1 MVQVAHSYQRIP
13 MRTYAIGV
21 GPCVTATVLYCRIWK
36 KGETRSAVVRQY
48 QSSSS
53 SVHEQP
59 QDRGRLTRNVSA
71 NGRVEH
77 RTIAGLPGW
86 AMVLLRMAT
95 DALVVFAAFVIAWWL
110 RYDVEIGGAVSPAA
124 EQPFSF
130 FSLDRCPADHPDNPD
145 APDPWRISSAALDDD
160 SGRSVRCHR
169 LCQHGDDDR
178 HTLCIRP
185 ALFSVAARLSL
196 HLAARD
202 RIACR
207 EALRARDDSGRLWLR
222 GVGVDRVLVVGAGQ
236 AGQRVLQWLLGQP
249 QLGYQVVGVV
259 DDVPPPA
266 NWAIATE
273 RRVVYPPHLGTCEN
287 IGEIVRQQQIDE
299 VIIALPPTA
308 HQQMAAIVDQCRAQ
322 DVEFKLVPDLFE
334 LTMDRVHIH
343 DVAGLPMI
351 ALRPARISGTDY
363 VVKRTMDIFVSAV
376 VLALMSPILL
386 LVALSIKLD
395 SPGDV
400 LYRQERVGR
409 SGRRFVCF
417 KFRSMVENA
426 DRQKEWL
433 AMTENVDPR
442 RIKIRDDPRRTRVGK
457 FIRRTSIDE
466 LPQFLNVLLGDMS
479 VVGPRPQVPDEVARY
494 DEWHF
499 ARLLVTPGLTGL
511 WQVGGR
517 SDLTFDEMVR
527 LDLYYAEH
535 WSPVL
540 DIKIIMRTIPAVL
553 TSRGAY

>member
-1 MVQVAHSYQRIP
+1 MS
-13 MRTYAIGV
+13 RT
-21 GPCVTATVLYCRIWK
+21 L
-36 KGETRSAVVRQY
+36 
-48 QSSSS
+48 
-53 SVHEQP
+53 
-59 QDRGRLTRNVSA
+59 SA

-77 RTIAGLPGW
+77 RTFAGLPGW
-86 AMVLLRMAT
+86 AMVLLRMVS
-95 DALVVFAAFVIAWWL
+95 DAVVVFAAFGLAWWL
-110 RYDVEIGGAVSPAA
+110 RYGAEIGGSVSPSA
-124 EQPFSF
+124 EQPFSSF
-130 FSLDRCPADHPDNPD
+130 FTIVILLVVFIIALLQLRGAYRLPRWVTMLDEAFVVIGCVNTAMTIIILYAFVQRFSP
-145 APDPWRISSAALDDD
+145 S
-160 SGRSVRCHR
+160 R
-169 LCQHGDDDR
+169 LVFLY
-178 HTLCIRP
+178 TWLLVIV
-185 ALFSVAARLSL
+185 LLVAKRMV
-196 HLAARD
+196 
-202 RIACR
+202 
-207 EALRARDDSGRLWLR
+207 LRAIRERLWLR
-222 GVGVDRVLVVGAGQ
+222 GIGVDRVLVVGAGQ

-259 DDVPPPA
+259 DDNPPPA

-287 IGEIVRQQQIDE
+287 IGDIVHQQQIDE

-334 LTMDRVHIH
+334 LTMERVHIH

-351 ALRPARISGTDY
+351 ALRPARIAGIDY
-363 VVKRTMDIFVSAV
+363 VVKRMTDILVATV
-376 VLALMSPILL
+376 VLAVMSPLL
-386 LVALSIKLD
+386 LIVSLLIKLD

-409 SGRRFVCF
+409 NGRRFVCY

-457 FIRRTSIDE
+457 LIRRTSIDE

-535 WSPVL
+535 WSPML
-540 DIKIIMRTIPAVL
+540 DIKIILRTIPAVL